1 MRTESLLMC
10 AAGAALSISGVAF
23 AGPTVVAEFAIND
36 HPNGGLLPPSYALRL
51 DEVFGGDPAT
61 YSADTFDNATLTV
74 FQDGAGAYS
83 INISGTLFGGPDN
96 GSGWVNPFEIEVSMN
111 YNVNVVQI
119 ANGWQVNGFT
129 TMNSGTFTRVDTNQ
143 SVTLYGMESMNV
155 GDGPIGSTFVLAE
168 DGYRIDGD
176 NSTWVGRGWLT
187 SNDDGTAIGT
197 PAQDWLF
204 RATVIPSPGALAL
217 LGMGGLAAARR
228 RR

>member
-23 AGPTVVAEFAIND
+23 AGPTVIAEFAIHD
-36 HPNGGLLPPSYALRL
+36 HPEAGLLPPSYALRL

-61 YSADTFDNATLTV
+61 YSADTFENATLTV
-74 FQDGAGAYS
+74 MQDGAGAFS
-83 INISGTLFGGPDN
+83 INISGTFFGGPDN
-96 GSGWVNPFEIEVSMN
+96 GSDWVNPFEIEVSMN
-111 YNVNVVQI
+111 YTANVVEL

-155 GDGPIGSTFVLAE
+155 GDGPIGSTFVFAS
-168 DGYRIDGD
+168 DGHRIDGD
-176 NSTWVGRGWLT
+176 DSTWVGRGWLT
-187 SNDDGTAIGT
+187 SNTDGSAIGD

-204 RATVIPSPGALAL
+204 SATIIPAPSALAL